1 MSGGPILNNG
11 TKSTIEKS
19 NVWRLK
25 KKEIHLV
32 KAWINLFAETKTNKG
47 KEVYK
52 FILGK
57 KILSQKREQKVN
69 FTPCKYKH
77 LFTMVELNFV
87 KE

>member
-1 MSGGPILNNG
+1 M
-11 TKSTIEKS
+11 
-19 NVWRLK
+19 NV
-25 KKEIHLV
+25 
-32 KAWINLFAETKTNKG
+32 FAETKTNKG

-57 KILSQKREQKVN
+57 KILSQKVKVN
-69 FTPCKYKH
+69 FTPCEYKN